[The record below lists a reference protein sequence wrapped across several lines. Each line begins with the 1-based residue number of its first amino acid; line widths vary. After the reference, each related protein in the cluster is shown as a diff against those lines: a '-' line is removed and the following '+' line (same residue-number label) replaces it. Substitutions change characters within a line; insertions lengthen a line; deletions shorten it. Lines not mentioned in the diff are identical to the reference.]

1 MKKLVTF
8 AVLFAL
14 AFGITA
20 GLTAVNANAI
30 GYGCRIIEGASW
42 CKAQTGPLCT
52 DPMYP
57 YYRYWCDGVFVPGGG
72 YCNCHFVGCC
82 EFPDWP

>member
-1 MKKLVTF
+1 MKKLVMYT
-8 AVLFAL
+8 VLFAL

-20 GLTAVNANAI
+20 SLTAVKADAI
-30 GYGCRIIEGASW
+30 GYNCRIIEGAYT

-52 DPMYP
+52 HPLNP
-57 YYRYWCDGVFVPGGG
+57 YYKYWCTGVFVPGGG
-72 YCNCHFVGCC
+72 FCNCTFVGCC